1 MAESLLRTFI
11 SVSLPKGIVNIKKM
25 LQSTID
31 SKGVEI
37 KWVRDGNM
45 HLTLKFIGH
54 TPEASVDDINKT
66 LKSVTEDFSSISL
79 SIVGSGCFPRPE
91 RARTLWVGI
100 TGEKDKLNDFVDAI
114 NISLEPFGFPIQER
128 KFIPHV
134 TLARIKYPQKYTP
147 DVTQFLNTTFAEL
160 PMKISRINL
169 MSIQLF
175 SNGAVYTILGTHFL
189 VSKA

>member
-11 SVSLPKGIVNIKKM
+11 SVSLPKEIVNIKKM

-31 SKGVEI
+31 AKGTEI

-66 LKSVTEDFSSISL
+66 LKSITEKFLSISL

-100 TGEKDKLNDFVDAI
+100 TGEIDKLDDFVDTI
-114 NISLEPFGFPIQER
+114 NGSLEPLGFPIQER
-128 KFIPHV
+128 LSLIH
-134 TLARIKYPQKYTP
+134 I
-147 DVTQFLNTTFAEL
+147 
-160 PMKISRINL
+160 
-169 MSIQLF
+169 
-175 SNGAVYTILGTHFL
+175 
-189 VSKA
+189 